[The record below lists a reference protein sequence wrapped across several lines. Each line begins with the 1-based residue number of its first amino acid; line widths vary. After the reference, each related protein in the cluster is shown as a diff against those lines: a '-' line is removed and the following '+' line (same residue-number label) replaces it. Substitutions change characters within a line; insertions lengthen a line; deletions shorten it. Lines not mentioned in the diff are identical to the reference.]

1 MNAAPANTGPLA
13 GIRILDCTIWQNGP
27 FATVMLSDMGAEV
40 IKVEDRNTGDPGRGF
55 IDAGAANGVSGYFE
69 AMNRGKRSITLD
81 LKAPDGLALFQR
93 LAAQVDVVV
102 QNFRHGVAEKLKI
115 AYADLLPHNPRLIYA
130 SATGFGREGPDA
142 TMGVFDILGQARS
155 GVLQALR
162 APGDPVEYN
171 NAFGL
176 ADQTGGILLA
186 QAITAALFA
195 RERTG
200 QGQEVEVSQLGAMLT
215 LQHMGITRHLINGYE
230 PAMTRRDAP
239 RNPVF
244 NLYEC
249 ANGEWIAVGGLQG
262 DRYWEDFCAI
272 LGLPALG
279 TDPRHATMQQRTAAN
294 RVLVAALDT
303 AFAAFSCADLLT
315 RFAAAGIPC
324 SPVNS
329 YPDIA
334 SDPQVLANGYVVELE
349 HPQLGP
355 IREIGMPIRFSR
367 TPAGPRSCAP
377 ELGQDTEAVLL
388 ESGLTLGRDQR
399 LARQGCALNMMRGD

>member
-1 MNAAPANTGPLA
+1 MHEPAPVTTPGQHAGPLS
-13 GIRILDCTIWQNGP
+13 GVRILDCTIWQNGP
-27 FATVMLSDMGAEV
+27 FATVMLSDMGADV
-40 IKVEDRNTGDPGRGF
+40 IKVEDRRTGDPGRGF
-55 IDAGAANGVSGYFE
+55 MDAGAASGVSGYFE
-69 AMNRGKRSITLD
+69 AMNRNKRSIMLD
-81 LKAPDGLALFQR
+81 LKTPGGRDVFYR
-93 LAAQVDVVV
+93 LSSQADVVV

-115 AYADLLPHNPRLIYA
+115 AFADLLPHNPKLIYA

-200 QGQEVEVSQLGAMLT
+200 EGQEVEVSQLGAMLT
-215 LQHMGITRHLINGYE
+215 LQQMGITRHLINGYE
-230 PAMTRRDAP
+230 PAMSRRGAP

-249 ANGEWIAVGGLQG
+249 RGGEWIAVGGLQA
-262 DRYWEDFCAI
+262 DRYWKDFCTI
-272 LGLPALG
+272 LGLPQLG
-279 TDPRHATMQQRTAAN
+279 TDPRYTTMQQRTDAA
-294 RVLVAALDT
+294 RSLVSQLDQ
-303 AFAAFSCADLLT
+303 AFAGFDRADLLAS
-315 RFAAAGIPC
+315 FAAAGIPC

-329 YPDIA
+329 YADLA
-334 SDPQVLANGYVVELE
+334 TDPQVLANGYIVELD
-349 HPQLGP
+349 HPHIGR
-355 IREIGMPIRFSR
+355 IREIGLPIRFGG
-367 TPAGPRSCAP
+367 TPAGPRGCAP

-388 ESGLTLGRDQR
+388 EAGFDWDELS
-399 LARQGCALNMMRGD
+399 ALREAGAI

>member
-1 MNAAPANTGPLA
+1 MHDRETKHAPGKHAGPLS
-13 GIRILDCTIWQNGP
+13 GISILDCTIWQNGP

-40 IKVEDRNTGDPGRGF
+40 LKVEDRTTGDPGRGF
-55 IDAGAANGVSGYFE
+55 MDAGATSGVSGYFE
-69 AMNRGKRSITLD
+69 AMNRNKRSITLD
-81 LKAPDGLALFQR
+81 LKSAEGREVFYR
-93 LAAQVDVVV
+93 LAAKVDVVI

-115 AYADLLPHNPRLIYA
+115 AYADLLPYNPKLIYA
-130 SATGFGREGPDA
+130 SATGFGCEGPDA

-155 GVLQALR
+155 GVLHALR

-186 QAITAALFA
+186 QAVTAALFA

-200 QGQEVEVSQLGAMLT
+200 EGQQVEVSQLGAMLT
-215 LQHMGITRHLINGYE
+215 LQQMGITRHLINGYE
-230 PAMTRRDAP
+230 PAMSRRDAP

-249 ANGEWIAVGGLQG
+249 QGGEWIAIGGLQA
-262 DRYWEDFCAI
+262 DRYWKDFCTI
-272 LGLPALG
+272 LGLSSLG
-279 TDPRHATMQQRTAAN
+279 SD
-294 RVLVAALDT
+294 
-303 AFAAFSCADLLT
+303 T
-315 RFAAAGIPC
+315 RFATMVQRTTANRELVAELDRAFADFSCSELLKQFGEAGIPC
-324 SPVNS
+324 SRVNS
-329 YPDIA
+329 YADIG
-334 SDPQVLANGYVVELE
+334 SDPQVLANDYIVELE
-349 HPQLGP
+349 HPQIGP

-388 ESGLTLGRDQR
+388 ENGFDWDEISALRDKGV
-399 LARQGCALNMMRGD
+399 L